1 MEVNNELIPL
11 VDVDELDAKRNE
23 FSVDTLQSGFN
34 RTVETGLGR
43 SYDHVDRL
51 ANDEIIKNLPDY
63 NENKEAY
70 DSYLDLL
77 PEQKDVYR
85 SAIEKG
91 AYTIG
96 SDGEVIA
103 ADGIT
108 MMGRLLTKKGGFF
121 KEDALKGIILANA
134 QGVTQTTLDDKFK
147 EFHTNN
153 IKKYQNQTFTTAG
166 AAADMIGSLGAY
178 FTEPEI
184 ALEIFG
190 VPSRIFGK
198 TIVGNAAKAFGYE
211 AGVASVSEAIRQF
224 KPTGV
229 MALNKRAKVDYT
241 LADGGMQVL
250 VNAGFA
256 GTLRGLGS
264 GIQDTLL
271 LNTIKSRTP
280 DADAYAV
287 FSRWN
292 ERQLSKTILNQTAY
306 DVSMRTLSEELN
318 NNRMPEIETD
328 INIMERASPDIQAVN
343 IQEEVRLQRSEM
355 GYNNFAKAFDKE
367 FDAIPTTPIEFKFE
381 DDLVDSFDKLDPEI
395 MNHPEVQQLKKEL
408 DAFDTTPETTPPY
421 KLEEVEGILKYSPQG
436 KILISDVIQLEK
448 GTNIQGVRSA
458 IERTQQGKATARDTE
473 IVDAVDNYM
482 RNEGFKH
489 ITPEELPK
497 DLIDEG
503 YSLNAAGEFIDP
515 TGKVLFAKGG
525 DNVLAGGIA
534 AIGEDENGNITFD
547 PAKFLAGALGL
558 QVAKKF
564 APKLFEIADDSGVRI
579 GSGAGGKAPTTGPKN
594 LLVTHNISESSLLK
608 AEQSGG
614 LIAPSL
620 AVIKAEKG
628 GTLKGYGDITL
639 LGKKDLVDPQKN
651 QTTVLSDADIYSPR
665 VPQPIHTVD
674 KKAWDNFVDKYNLDN
689 IFSQNKYKY
698 MKDEEGNREEVLRKV
713 KNDIRLKKDFLNE
726 QGVSIQN
733 KTKLDVSSNLAKDIT
748 KKVMTDAGITKKI
761 IDGVNTSDYD
771 IMKKQVTDIYNNI
784 KGELYKNIEPDVRK
798 TLLKNKGYNYDD
810 NGVLTFAAAETLQR
824 DLKNIINNVQKFDER
839 ATNIDIDSKF
849 TKERTKQ
856 YDTWLDDKMNDIFG
870 YKKLSTGASYTP
882 QNIVDYMFR
891 SGTIG
896 KEEKGIFGN
905 SKNAGEIR
913 AVASRMLTSIED
925 VTKNKYKLVSY
936 EDMKPIQDDFSN
948 RLFDL
953 TSKMGGDSFDGK
965 EAASK
970 AIFNYAKTGTLS
982 GVKTSFKD
990 DVKKFVNDIKNA
1002 ETQYF
1007 EAKLKRVV
1015 KASEFEIAVIP
1026 KGTDK
1031 KVVDYLKSEGLKIKL
1046 YDKSVTGADEDT
1058 IIKAATSGKI
1068 LFMHPAA
1075 IAGGLGLGII
1085 SQENNKDK

>member
-63 NENKEAY
+63 KENKEVY

-77 PEQKDVYR
+77 PEQKDAYR

-96 SDGEVIA
+96 SDGEVVA

-147 EFHTNN
+147 EIHTNN

-190 VPSRIFGK
+190 VPSKIFGK

-264 GIQDTLL
+264 GIQDTVL
-271 LNTIKSRTP
+271 LNTIKSRTH

-318 NNRMPEIETD
+318 KNRMPEIETD
-328 INIMERASPDIQAVN
+328 INIMERASPDIQEVN
-343 IQEEVRLQRSEM
+343 IQEEARLQRSEM

-367 FDAIPTTPIEFKFE
+367 FDAIPTTPVEFKFE

-408 DAFDTTPETTPPY
+408 DAFDTTPETIPPY
-421 KLEEVEGILKYSPQG
+421 KLEEVETVTKKEIPIDPATTTLKKQEQNVSDGFTEEQKLMQKANTDEGNYLRPIKNEVNNLYRETNLDGLSMLLYSNNAFGHDKYYFASHPHLALGQGKNKGIIIKVSPDLQG
-436 KILISDVIQLEK
+436 KENINKPYMDDNAKEYIISDSNQNIRRNITEIVVDKQYYETLNRRDKKEIESLPNMKIVDNLDTYRNQSDQVKGRKKILISDVIQLEK

-503 YSLNAAGEFIDP
+503 YSLNAAGEFLDP
-515 TGKVLFAKGG
+515 TRKVLFAKGG

-534 AIGEDENGNITFD
+534 AIGEDEEGNITFD

-564 APKLFEIADDSGVRI
+564 APKLFEIADDGGVRI
-579 GSGAGGKAPTTGPKN
+579 GSGAGGKAPIAESKN

-674 KKAWDNFVDKYNLDN
+674 KKAWDNFVDKYDLDN
-689 IFSQNKYKY
+689 IFSQNKYRY

-748 KKVMTDAGITKKI
+748 K
-761 IDGVNTSDYD
+761 
-771 IMKKQVTDIYNNI
+771 
-784 KGELYKNIEPDVRK
+784 
-798 TLLKNKGYNYDD
+798 
-810 NGVLTFAAAETLQR
+810 
-824 DLKNIINNVQKFDER
+824 
-839 ATNIDIDSKF
+839 
-849 TKERTKQ
+849 
-856 YDTWLDDKMNDIFG
+856 
-870 YKKLSTGASYTP
+870 
-882 QNIVDYMFR
+882 
-891 SGTIG
+891 
-896 KEEKGIFGN
+896 
-905 SKNAGEIR
+905 
-913 AVASRMLTSIED
+913 
-925 VTKNKYKLVSY
+925 
-936 EDMKPIQDDFSN
+936 
-948 RLFDL
+948 
-953 TSKMGGDSFDGK
+953 
-965 EAASK
+965 
-970 AIFNYAKTGTLS
+970 
-982 GVKTSFKD
+982 
-990 DVKKFVNDIKNA
+990 
-1002 ETQYF
+1002 
-1007 EAKLKRVV
+1007 
-1015 KASEFEIAVIP
+1015 
-1026 KGTDK
+1026 
-1031 KVVDYLKSEGLKIKL
+1031 
-1046 YDKSVTGADEDT
+1046 
-1058 IIKAATSGKI
+1058 
-1068 LFMHPAA
+1068 
-1075 IAGGLGLGII
+1075 
-1085 SQENNKDK
+1085 